1 MRLFSYNE
9 LKRATNGFKEELG
22 KRSFGTV
29 YKGALCKGKKLVAV
43 KRLEKL
49 VEEGEKQFR
58 AEMRVIG
65 RTHHRNSVPLLGFG
79 AEDSKRVLVYEY
91 MSNGSL
97 ADFLYKPTW
106 RPDWT
111 ERMRIASDIA
121 RGILYLHEECE
132 APIIHCDISL
142 KTY

>member
-1 MRLFSYNE
+1 
-9 LKRATNGFKEELG
+9 
-22 KRSFGTV
+22 
-29 YKGALCKGKKLVAV
+29 
-43 KRLEKL
+43 
-49 VEEGEKQFR
+49 
-58 AEMRVIG
+58 
-65 RTHHRNSVPLLGFG
+65 
-79 AEDSKRVLVYEY
+79 

-111 ERMRIASDIA
+111 QRMRIASDIA